1 MEGKRGGAGLIR
13 FIAEVSGDVVL
24 DRAFNRVDHF
34 ISDLRGLWPNVAGTI
49 YRILGRAFDTEGA
62 STAAGKWKALSPPY
76 AKWKEVHYPH
86 QPILRAEN
94 HLYESLT
101 DSEAPDAIYRPEKDH
116 LIMGTRDPKGRA
128 HQRGGGRLPARPIIS
143 FTESDKREITK
154 SIQAGLVQ
162 FVRSAGF
169 NVDERAA

>member
-1 MEGKRGGAGLIR
+1 MIR
-13 FIAEVSGDVVL
+13 FIADILGDVVL
-24 DRAFNRVDHF
+24 DRAFNRIDHV
-34 ISDLRGLWPNVAGTI
+34 ISDLRGLWPSVAGTI

-62 STAAGKWKALSPPY
+62 STAAGKWKALTPPY
-76 AKWKEVHYPH
+76 AKWKAVNFPD

-101 DSEAPDAIYRPEKDH
+101 DSDAPDAIYRPEKDQ
-116 LIMGTRDPKGRA
+116 LIIGTRDPKGRA
-128 HQRGGGRLPARPIIS
+128 HQRGIGHLPARPIIS

-154 SIQAGLVQ
+154 SLQAGLVQ